1 MRIIELDAGKWAT
14 DLDFYNAL
22 LAALGSPKWHG
33 HSVDALIDSMIWG
46 GINAVEP
53 PYIVR
58 VQNMSRLP
66 KAVIDEIELVKHEL
80 AEARAE
86 FNQRN
91 GHDVEV
97 QLEIVRD

>member
-33 HSVDALIDSMIWG
+33 YSVDALVDSMIWG

-53 PYIVR
+53 LYIVR
-58 VQNMSRLP
+58 VQNVSRLP
-66 KAVIDEIELVKHEL
+66 KAVVDEIELVKREL
-80 AEARAE
+80 ARSAC
-86 FNQRN
+86 
-91 GHDVEV
+91 
-97 QLEIVRD
+97 